1 MSTWTMTGSGYFAAS
16 NRPLRDTK
24 LAPNAPP
31 LEPALL
37 GSATSPAAKGRNDR
51 ASHSTRLALKSNDL
65 GGGEAWHTHG
75 LSRRFELQFLTAPH
89 DHESCLCHRPLA
101 GAEVVQVPAVAC
113 QRSQ

>member
-37 GSATSPAAKGRNDR
+37 GSATSPAAKG
-51 ASHSTRLALKSNDL
+51 A
-65 GGGEAWHTHG
+65 
-75 LSRRFELQFLTAPH
+75 
-89 DHESCLCHRPLA
+89 
-101 GAEVVQVPAVAC
+101 
-113 QRSQ
+113 QRSCITQHAFSSEIE